1 MPTTVRLAF
10 PLVALALM
18 AGTCSEPEDLPLPSP
33 SSALPSETA
42 PVVTGPSPTGTTGAT
57 GSSGASAPGPGAGEL
72 TRGRITMQISGE
84 VEAEATLDQ
93 LISAVYSPPPG
104 SLAIVWAS
112 GTDANVVGLGGDSF
126 VGSRPTSPTLTLTIT
141 AQTGG
146 DIASFVSVDGECEVS
161 ILVAERDRVFGSFT
175 CAGLTSS
182 AGRVADVSASFEAAR

>member
-18 AGTCSEPEDLPLPSP
+18 AGACSEPEDRPLPSP
-33 SSALPSETA
+33 SSAFPSQTG
-42 PVVTGPSPTGTTGAT
+42 PVFTGPSPTGTTGAT
-57 GSSGASAPGPGAGEL
+57 GASGMPAPGAGEL

-93 LISAVYSPPPG
+93 VISAVYSPPPG
-104 SLAIVWAS
+104 ALAIVWAS
-112 GTDANVVGLGGDSF
+112 GTDANVVGLGGASF

-141 AQTGG
+141 AQTGR

-182 AGRVADVSASFEAAR
+182 AGRVADASASFEAAR